1 MAAVTAK
8 FSSPQATY
16 VPAEAILGGQVVE
29 ARAAVGGIGR
39 IGVAAAGSLKVLG
52 VALTDATTPEL
63 RTGTPATVNGR
74 PVLDAAQLPVNV
86 AVAASGKEVPVIY
99 SAAAAFGDKLIA
111 AALGQVAPPVLAAGA
126 TPDARSI
133 VGTCTAPLGV
143 AAGAVG
149 LMRTV

>member
-29 ARAAVGGIGR
+29 ARAAIGGIGR

-63 RTGTPATVNGR
+63 RSSTPATVNGR

-111 AALGQVAPPVLAAGA
+111 AALGQVAPAGV